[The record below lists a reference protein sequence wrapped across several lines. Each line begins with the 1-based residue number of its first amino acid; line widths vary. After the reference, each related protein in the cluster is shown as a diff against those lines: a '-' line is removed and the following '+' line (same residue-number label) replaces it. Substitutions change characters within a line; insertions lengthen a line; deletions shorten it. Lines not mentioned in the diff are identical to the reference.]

1 MENMLQ
7 TRSSKMDG
15 VNLQV
20 GNIEQNSKHG
30 SNPGFRISHVEGNI
44 PNEEDKKFCSTSNFG
59 QTSIEMQGKHL
70 LTNSVENKQQNQH
83 QSRKINQECCES
95 ASNSNR
101 PNNNS
106 SNTSNLDQP
115 LSNLGSRLGYLEG
128 KVPTENHINGVS
140 IPHQYQIT
148 GDNYLPKNGQKEK
161 ELQAKNYIQS
171 QTIQT
176 NSVMMQ
182 GEHSSP
188 VCMHEPKSEREDC
201 QKQYEQQLRNKSVPY
216 TIQQKLD
223 ENCCENAANCN
234 KPSSQGNSS
243 NSTTNVSAA
252 QQLEGNN
259 NNNNMN
265 FVAAPQLNRNFG
277 QRSP

>member
-1 MENMLQ
+1 MKNMFRTL
-7 TRSSKMDG
+7 SSKMDG
-15 VNLQV
+15 VNKRV
-20 GNIEQNSKHG
+20 GNIERTVKQG
-30 SNPGFRISHVEGNI
+30 SNLRFWLSRVEGNI
-44 PNEEDKKFCSTSNFG
+44 PNEKDAKFCSTSYLG
-59 QTSIEMQGKHL
+59 QTSVEMQGRHL
-70 LTNSVENKQQNQH
+70 LTNSVGNKQQNQH
-83 QSRKINQECCES
+83 QSRKINQDCCKS

-106 SNTSNLDQP
+106 LNTSNLDQP
-115 LSNLGSRLGYLEG
+115 SANLGFRLSYLEG
-128 KVPTENHINGVS
+128 NVPTENHKKCAPTQI
-140 IPHQYQIT
+140 QYQTT
-148 GDNYLPKNGQKEK
+148 GDNYLLKNCQKEK

-188 VCMHEPKSEREDC
+188 VCMHEPKSECEDC

-223 ENCCENAANCN
+223 EKCCENAANCN
-234 KPSSQGNSS
+234 KPSSQGNCS

-252 QQLEGNN
+252 HQFEGNN
-259 NNNNMN
+259 NNNN
-265 FVAAPQLNRNFG
+265 A
-277 QRSP
+277 